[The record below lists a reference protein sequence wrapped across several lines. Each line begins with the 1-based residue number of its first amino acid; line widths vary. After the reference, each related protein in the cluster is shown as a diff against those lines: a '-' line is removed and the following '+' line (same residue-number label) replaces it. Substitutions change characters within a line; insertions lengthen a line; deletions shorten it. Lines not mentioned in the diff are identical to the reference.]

1 MPNRT
6 LSPDELP
13 KASALLDEV
22 RARLK
27 SLAGED
33 SALLFAYR
41 RKIYKELTYDE
52 RGKPTHRKTLK
63 ALKRR
68 QQAGQCAECRGP
80 LPVRYAV
87 LDRLDAQSGYTE
99 DNTRLLCPDCDT
111 RIQTR
116 RRYR

>member
-6 LSPDELP
+6 LSPDELLNVN
-13 KASALLDEV
+13 AVLDEV

-27 SLAGED
+27 SLSGDD
-33 SALLFAYR
+33 SALLTAYR

-68 QQAGQCAECRGP
+68 Q
-80 LPVRYAV
+80 
-87 LDRLDAQSGYTE
+87 
-99 DNTRLLCPDCDT
+99 
-111 RIQTR
+111 
-116 RRYR
+116 

>member
-6 LSPDELP
+6 LSAHELLN
-13 KASALLDEV
+13 ANALLDDV

-27 SLAGED
+27 SLAGDD

-63 ALKRR
+63 EIKRR
-68 QQAGQCAECRGP
+68 QQTGRCAECRGL
-80 LPVRYAV
+80 LPDRYAV
-87 LDRLDAQSGYTE
+87 LDRLDAQRGYTE
-99 DNTRLLCPDCDT
+99 GNTRLLCPDCDT
-111 RIQTR
+111 RIQTQR
-116 RRYR
+116 GYK